1 MFGNFIYFL
10 IVLLIYITYQPS
22 EDTNFSGIETLFLFF
37 SLIILFTWITRIQFR
52 RIENRL
58 SKESFYQLG
67 HKFSAALTRQSIM
80 AIVLFSIDIYGL
92 NLTSFLINIPF
103 LTIIPTFQAL
113 LFLGLFVFYLAIV
126 WAFAYGPYQKLNTTD
141 LSRKSYILS
150 NISFSIPVL
159 IPWLLLSGI
168 ADIINALP
176 FELPKRL
183 LSTTEG
189 QVAYFLVFI
198 FAIAIAGPAMIQKFW
213 RCKPLETG
221 YYRRRIEN
229 LCQEAGMKYANILYW
244 PIFGGRMIT
253 AGVMGLIKKF
263 RYILV
268 TGALLQFLEPEEI
281 DAVIAHEIGHIKKK
295 HLLFYLIFFVG
306 FLLVSFATYDM
317 INYFI
322 IFFAEPIYG
331 FIISIGLDQ
340 AKVVFSV
347 KNLIFILVF
356 LIYFRYIFG
365 YFMRNFERQA
375 DTYVYSLFDSA
386 QPMIST
392 FEKIAVT
399 SGQPRDKPNWH
410 HFSIKERV
418 DYLKKCE
425 ADRSWITRH
434 DSKIKKSIALYMA
447 GILFIGGIGYYLN
460 FGETGKKINRHF
472 FEKIN
477 GHFFEKIIQREL
489 EKKPDSPYL
498 YSMLGDLYYGNK
510 NYSKTIKA
518 YEQSLLLAPDNS
530 QVLNNLAWLYATCE
544 DERYR
549 DPKKAL
555 KLAEKAAE
563 IEKSP
568 HILDTLAESYY
579 VNSQF
584 EKAIAAEMGA
594 LDLAPKNRTHYEK
607 QLSKFKAAA
616 KKRSKQKIPAYS
628 RP

>member
-1 MFGNFIYFL
+1 MFGNFIYF
-10 IVLLIYITYQPS
+10 IVVLLIYSTYQSS
-22 EDTNFSGIETLFLFF
+22 EETNFSGIETLFLFIT
-37 SLIILFTWITRIQFR
+37 LILFFAWITRIQFR
-52 RIENRL
+52 RLEKRL
-58 SKESFYQLG
+58 SKESFHQLG
-67 HKFSAALTRQSIM
+67 HKFSATLTRQSIM

-103 LTIIPTFQAL
+103 LSIIPTFQAL

-126 WAFAYGPYQKLNTTD
+126 WACAYGPYRMLNTTD
-141 LSRKSYILS
+141 LSRRAYILG

-159 IPWLLLSGI
+159 IPWVLLSGI
-168 ADIINALP
+168 ADIINAMP
-176 FELPKRL
+176 FELPKRF

-189 QVAYFLVFI
+189 QVAYFLVFL
-198 FAIAIAGPAMIQKFW
+198 FAIAIVGPAMIQKLW

-229 LCQEAGMKYANILYW
+229 LCQKAGMEYSNILYW

-306 FLLVSFATYDM
+306 YMLVSFATFDM
-317 INYFI
+317 LIYF
-322 IFFAEPIYG
+322 IFFAEPIYS
-331 FIISIGLDQ
+331 FLNSIGLEQ
-340 AKVVFSV
+340 ATVTSSIFSL
-347 KNLIFILVF
+347 LIILIF

-375 DTYVYSLFDSA
+375 DTYVYALFDSA
-386 QPMIST
+386 QPLIST
-392 FEKIAVT
+392 LEKIAVT

-410 HFSIKERV
+410 HFSIKNRV
-418 DYLKKCE
+418 DYLEKCE
-425 ADRSWITRH
+425 ADRTWITRH
-434 DSKIKKSIALYMA
+434 DSKIKKSIAVYLM
-447 GILFIGGIGYYLN
+447 GILLMGGIGYNLN
-460 FGETGKKINRHF
+460 FGETGKKLNRHF
-472 FEKIN
+472 FEKI
-477 GHFFEKIIQREL
+477 ILREL
-489 EKKPDSPYL
+489 DKNPDSPNH
-498 YSMLGDLYYGNK
+498 YSMLGDLYYSNK
-510 NYSKTIKA
+510 NYSKAIKA
-518 YEQSLLLAPDNS
+518 YEQSIALAPDNP

-544 DERYR
+544 VERFR

-555 KLAEKAAE
+555 KLAQKAAE

-584 EKAIAAEMGA
+584 EKAVAAEMEA
-594 LDLAPKNRTHYEK
+594 LDLATKNRTHYEN
-607 QLSKFKAAA
+607 QLAKFKAAA
-616 KKRSKQKIPAYS
+616 KK
-628 RP
+628 

>member
-1 MFGNFIYFL
+1 MFGNFIYFI
-10 IVLLIYITYQPS
+10 IVLLIYSTYQPS
-22 EDTNFSGIETLFLFF
+22 EDTNFSGIETLFLFI
-37 SLIILFTWITRIQFR
+37 SLIVFFAWITRIQFR
-52 RIENRL
+52 SLENRL
-58 SKESFYQLG
+58 SKDSFYQLG
-67 HKFSAALTRQSIM
+67 HKFSATLTRQSIM

-92 NLTSFLINIPF
+92 SLKSFLLNIPF
-103 LTIIPTFQAL
+103 LSVIPTFQAL

-141 LSRKSYILS
+141 VSRSSYILS

-168 ADIINALP
+168 ADIINVLP

-189 QVAYFLVFI
+189 QVVYFLVFL
-198 FAIAIAGPAMIQKFW
+198 FAVAIVGPAMIQKFW

-221 YYRRRIEN
+221 YYRKRIEN
-229 LCQEAGMKYANILYW
+229 VCQKAGLEYANILYW

-306 FLLVSFATYDM
+306 YMLVSFATFDLL
-317 INYFI
+317 IYF
-322 IFFAEPIYG
+322 IFFAEPIYS
-331 FIISIGLDQ
+331 FINSTGLDQ
-340 AKVVFSV
+340 ATVTSSIFS
-347 KNLIFILVF
+347 LIIILLF

-375 DTYVYSLFDSA
+375 DTYVYSLFESA
-386 QPMIST
+386 TPLIST
-392 FEKIAVT
+392 LEKISVT
-399 SGQPRDKPNWH
+399 SGQPRDRPNWH
-410 HFSIKERV
+410 HFSIKKRV

-425 ADRSWITRH
+425 ADRTWITRH
-434 DSKIKKSIALYMA
+434 DSKINKSIVVYLA
-447 GILFIGGIGYYLN
+447 GILLIGGIGYYLN
-460 FGETGKKINRHF
+460 FGETGKKLNR
-472 FEKIN
+472 
-477 GHFFEKIIQREL
+477 HFFEKIIQREL
-489 EKKPDSPYL
+489 DKNPDSSDL
-498 YSMLGDLYYGNK
+498 YSMLGDLYYSNK
-510 NYSKTIKA
+510 NYAKTIKA
-518 YEQSLLLAPDNS
+518 YEQSIALASDNP

-544 DERYR
+544 VERFR

-568 HILDTLAESYY
+568 HILDTLAESFY

-584 EKAIAAEMGA
+584 EKAIAAEMEA
-594 LDLAPKNRTHYEK
+594 LDLAPKNRVHYEN

-616 KKRSKQKIPAYS
+616 KKRE
-628 RP
+628 

>member
-1 MFGNFIYFL
+1 MVGMFGNFIYFI
-10 IVLLIYITYQPS
+10 IVLLIYSTYQPS
-22 EDTNFSGIETLFLFF
+22 EDTNFSGIESLFLFIT
-37 SLIILFTWITRIQFR
+37 LILFFAWITRIQFR
-52 RIENRL
+52 RLEERL
-58 SKESFYQLG
+58 SKESFHRLG
-67 HKFSAALTRQSIM
+67 HKFSATLTRQSIM
-80 AIVLFSIDIYGL
+80 AIVLFSVDIYGL

-103 LTIIPTFQAL
+103 LSIIPTFQAL

-126 WAFAYGPYQKLNTTD
+126 WACAYGPYRMLNTTD
-141 LSRKSYILS
+141 LSRRSYILG

-168 ADIINALP
+168 ADIINAMP
-176 FELPKRL
+176 FELPKRF

-189 QVAYFLVFI
+189 QVAYFLVFL
-198 FAIAIAGPAMIQKFW
+198 FAIAIVGPAMIQKFW

-229 LCQEAGMKYANILYW
+229 LCQKAGMEYSNILYW

-268 TGALLQFLEPEEI
+268 TDALLQFLEPEEI

-306 FLLVSFATYDM
+306 YMLVSFATFDM
-317 INYFI
+317 LIYFI
-322 IFFAEPIYG
+322 FIAEPIYS
-331 FIISIGLDQ
+331 FLNSIGLEQ
-340 AKVVFSV
+340 ATVTSSLSSFIII
-347 KNLIFILVF
+347 LIF

-386 QPMIST
+386 QPLIST
-392 FEKIAVT
+392 LEKIAVT

-410 HFSIKERV
+410 HFSIKKRV

-425 ADRSWITRH
+425 ADRTWITRH
-434 DSKIKKSIALYMA
+434 DSKIKKSIAVYLM
-447 GILFIGGIGYYLN
+447 GILLMGGIGYNLN
-460 FGETGKKINRHF
+460 FGETGKKLNR
-472 FEKIN
+472 
-477 GHFFEKIIQREL
+477 HFFEKIIQREL
-489 EKKPDSPYL
+489 DKNPDSPNH
-498 YSMLGDLYYGNK
+498 YSMLGDLYYSNK

-518 YEQSLLLAPDNS
+518 YEQSIALAPDNP

-544 DERYR
+544 VERFR

-555 KLAEKAAE
+555 KLAQKAAE

-568 HILDTLAESYY
+568 HILDTLAESFY

-584 EKAIAAEMGA
+584 EKAVEAEMGA
-594 LDLAPKNRTHYEK
+594 LDLATQNRTHYEN
-607 QLSKFKAAA
+607 QLAKFIAAA
-616 KKRSKQKIPAYS
+616 KKRSKH
-628 RP
+628 

>member
-1 MFGNFIYFL
+1 MFGNFIYFI
-10 IVLLIYITYQPS
+10 IVLLIYSTYQPS
-22 EDTNFSGIETLFLFF
+22 EDTNFSGIESLFLFIT
-37 SLIILFTWITRIQFR
+37 LILFFAWITRIQFR
-52 RIENRL
+52 RLEKRL
-58 SKESFYQLG
+58 SKESFHQLG
-67 HKFSAALTRQSIM
+67 HKFSATLTRQSIM
-80 AIVLFSIDIYGL
+80 AIVLFSVDIYGL
-92 NLTSFLINIPF
+92 NLTSFLINIPY
-103 LTIIPTFQAL
+103 LSIIPTFQAL

-126 WAFAYGPYQKLNTTD
+126 WACAYGPYRMFNTTD
-141 LSRKSYILS
+141 LSRRAYILG

-159 IPWLLLSGI
+159 IPWVLLSGI
-168 ADIINALP
+168 ADIINAMP
-176 FELPKRL
+176 FELPKRF

-189 QVAYFLVFI
+189 QMAYFLVFL
-198 FAIAIAGPAMIQKFW
+198 FAIAIVGPAMIQKFW

-229 LCQEAGMKYANILYW
+229 LCQKAGMEYANILYW

-306 FLLVSFATYDM
+306 YMLVSFATFDM
-317 INYFI
+317 LIYF
-322 IFFAEPIYG
+322 IFFAEPIYS
-331 FIISIGLDQ
+331 FLNSIGIEQ
-340 AKVVFSV
+340 ATVTSSIFS
-347 KNLIFILVF
+347 LIIILIF

-375 DTYVYSLFDSA
+375 DTYVYALFDSA
-386 QPMIST
+386 QPLIST
-392 FEKIAVT
+392 LEKIAVT

-410 HFSIKERV
+410 HFSIKKRV

-425 ADRSWITRH
+425 ADRTWITRH
-434 DSKIKKSIALYMA
+434 DSKIKKSIAVYLM
-447 GILFIGGIGYYLN
+447 GILLMGGIGYNLN
-460 FGETGKKINRHF
+460 FGETGKKLNR
-472 FEKIN
+472 
-477 GHFFEKIIQREL
+477 HFFEKIIQREL
-489 EKKPDSPYL
+489 DKNPDSPNH
-498 YSMLGDLYYGNK
+498 YSMLGDLYYSNK

-518 YEQSLLLAPDNS
+518 YEQSIALAPDNP

-544 DERYR
+544 VERFR

-568 HILDTLAESYY
+568 HILDTLAESFY

-584 EKAIAAEMGA
+584 EKAVATEMRA
-594 LDLAPKNRTHYEK
+594 LDLATKNRTHYEN
-607 QLSKFKAAA
+607 QLAKFKAAA
-616 KKRSKQKIPAYS
+616 KK
-628 RP
+628 

>member
-1 MFGNFIYFL
+1 MVGMFGNFIYFI
-10 IVLLIYITYQPS
+10 IVLLIYSTYQPS
-22 EDTNFSGIETLFLFF
+22 EDTNFAAIETIFLFI
-37 SLIILFTWITRIQFR
+37 SLILFFAWITWRQFHR
-52 RIENRL
+52 LEKRL

-67 HKFSAALTRQSIM
+67 HKFSSTLTRQSIM

-103 LTIIPTFQAL
+103 LSIIPTFQAL

-126 WAFAYGPYQKLNTTD
+126 WACAYGPYRMLNTTD
-141 LSRKSYILS
+141 LSRRSYILA
-150 NISFSIPVL
+150 NISFSIPIL
-159 IPWLLLSGI
+159 FPWLLLSGI

-176 FELPKRL
+176 FESPKRF

-189 QVAYFLVFI
+189 QVAYFLVFL
-198 FAIAIAGPAMIQKFW
+198 FAVAIVGPAMIQKFW

-229 LCQEAGMKYANILYW
+229 LCQKAGLEYANILYW
-244 PIFGGRMIT
+244 PIIGSRMIT

-281 DAVIAHEIGHIKKK
+281 DAVIAHEIGHVKKK
-295 HLLFYLIFFVG
+295 HLLFYLVFFVG
-306 FLLVSFATYDM
+306 YMLVSFATFDLL
-317 INYFI
+317 IYFI
-322 IFFAEPIYG
+322 LFSEPIYS
-331 FIISIGLDQ
+331 FINSTGLDQ
-340 AKVVFSV
+340 ATVTSSIFSLSII
-347 KNLIFILVF
+347 LIF

-375 DTYVYSLFDSA
+375 DTYVYALFDSA
-386 QPMIST
+386 QPLIST
-392 FEKIAVT
+392 LEKIAVT

-410 HFSIKERV
+410 HFSIKKRV

-425 ADRSWITRH
+425 ADKTWITRH
-434 DSKIKKSIALYMA
+434 DSKIKKSIAVYLV
-447 GILFIGGIGYYLN
+447 GILLIGGIGYNLN
-460 FGETGKKINRHF
+460 FGETGKKLNR
-472 FEKIN
+472 
-477 GHFFEKIIQREL
+477 HFFEKIIQREL
-489 EKKPDSPYL
+489 EKNPDSPNL
-498 YSMLGDLYYGNK
+498 YSILGDLYYSNK

-518 YEQSLLLAPDNS
+518 YEQSIALAPDNP

-544 DERYR
+544 VERFR

-555 KLAEKAAE
+555 KLAEKAVE

-568 HILDTLAESYY
+568 HILDTLAESFY

-584 EKAIAAEMGA
+584 EKAVAAEMGA
-594 LDLAPKNRTHYEK
+594 LDLATKNRTHYEN
-607 QLSKFKAAA
+607 QLAKFKAAA
-616 KKRSKQKIPAYS
+616 KK
-628 RP
+628 